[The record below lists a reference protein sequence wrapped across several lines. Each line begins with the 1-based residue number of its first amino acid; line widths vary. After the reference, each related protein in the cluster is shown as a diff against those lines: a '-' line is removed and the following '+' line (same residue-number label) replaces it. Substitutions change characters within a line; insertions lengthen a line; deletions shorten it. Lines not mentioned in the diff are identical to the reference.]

1 MKKIILAVALVFSI
15 VVSAQKKIT
24 EGKIIAK
31 QTISTDNEQAQAQFD
46 AIGAMESITYFKNK
60 NSRAEIKNPSS
71 GDIVTVINSEKNEM
85 LMLMDNPVLGK
96 LYMLKKDLVTK
107 EDLKNIKVTKGIKI
121 KEILGYECEQY
132 IAIIDKKGVM
142 LEMELFTTEEIPVV
156 SQQVAEL
163 GDEIKGFPLYV
174 VTKMNQMGI
183 DMKITSEVTSIK
195 EEKVSAEL
203 FETTP
208 PEGYKNMEEQ

>member
-1 MKKIILAVALVFSI
+1 
-15 VVSAQKKIT
+15 
-24 EGKIIAK
+24 
-31 QTISTDNEQAQAQFD
+31 
-46 AIGAMESITYFKNK
+46 MESITCFKNR

-85 LMLMDNPVLGK
+85 LILMDNPVLGK
-96 LYMLKKDLVTK
+96 LYMLKKDLITK
-107 EDLKNIKVTKGIKI
+107 EDLKNIKVTKGDKT

-142 LEMELFTTEEIPVV
+142 LEMELYTTEEIPVV

-163 GDEIKGFPLYV
+163 GDKIKGFPLYV
-174 VTKMNQMGI
+174 ITKMNQMGI
-183 DMKITSEVTSIK
+183 DMEITSQVTSIK
-195 EEKVSAEL
+195 EAKVSTEL